1 MKAKET
7 VMTLDQMG
15 DEVWAMGCKAEDE
28 GIRITQRLRFE
39 AIAQAQAEISFPL
52 GEVEGRRQI
61 VRWVEREF
69 GVDWSG
75 ETEQLRKW
83 GIE

>member
-7 VMTLDQMG
+7 VMGMNSGLVQG
-15 DEVWAMGCKAEDE
+15 LYLKSQQIKEVLE
-28 GIRITQRLRFE
+28 
-39 AIAQAQAEISFPL
+39 AQAEISFPL

-61 VRWVEREF
+61 VKWVEREF

-83 GIE
+83 GIKDGDN